1 MSKHY
6 YTIGEVSNLLDLK
19 PHVIRYWEKE
29 IPAIRPKRSGRD
41 RRYTLEQIETLMI
54 IKDLLYNQRFTIKGA
69 KQKLKGDRS
78 ILEEARQE
86 AVAKQKLKVDA
97 ALPAIA
103 RDISQIRESLLK
115 IKRECKKLSG
125 NK

>member
-41 RRYTLEQIETLMI
+41 RRYTLEQIETLKI

>member
-6 YTIGEVSNLLDLK
+6 YTIGEVSNLLDVK
-19 PHVIRYWEKE
+19 PHILRYWEKE
-29 IPAIRPKRSGRD
+29 IPAIRPKRIGRD
-41 RRYTLEQIETLMI
+41 RRYTLEQIETLKI
-54 IKDLLYNQRFTIKGA
+54 IKDLLYSQRYTIDGA
-69 KQKLKGDRS
+69 KQKLKSDPA
-78 ILEEARQE
+78 IIEEARQE

-97 ALPAIA
+97 AMPAIA
-103 RDISQIRESLLK
+103 KEINEIRKSLLK